1 MLLLNSSPPPVPLSG
16 IAVAGDEDRP
26 AGGDGQGDGRD
37 DRADVGLEE
46 VGAHA
51 GDIADVVADVV
62 GDGGGVAGVVLGD
75 ALLDLADEVAADVG
89 GLGEDAAADA
99 GEERDGGG
107 AHAESGDDVGVFED
121 PPHEGDAEDA
131 DPDDGEAHDAAARE
145 GDAEGPVEALLRRGG
160 GADVGAHRD
169 VHADNAGEA
178 GGECA
183 GEVGQRGRGDVAAG
197 YSADVIE
204 LAQHVGVDED
214 PEHGENHDDEE
225 EDRRVLALEDS
236 ALEEG
241 LGPLADHSG
250 DVLHRL
256 VAGALAHDDRDEPE
270 SEDEGDAAGDKGD
283 HQCG

>member
-1 MLLLNSSPPPVPLSG
+1 MPKP
-16 IAVAGDEDRP
+16 GDN
-26 AGGDGQGDGRD
+26 
-37 DRADVGLEE
+37 
-46 VGAHA
+46 
-51 GDIADVVADVV
+51 
-62 GDGGGVAGVVLGD
+62 
-75 ALLDLADEVAADVG
+75 
-89 GLGEDAAADA
+89 
-99 GEERDGGG
+99 
-107 AHAESGDDVGVFED
+107 VGVFED
-121 PPHEGDAEDA
+121 PPHKRDAEDA

-178 GGECA
+178 GGEGS

-197 YSADVIE
+197 YPADVIE

-214 PEHGENHDDEE
+214 PQHGEDHDDEE
-225 EDRRVLALEDS
+225 EDRRVLALEES
-236 ALEEG
+236 

-270 SEDEGDAAGDKGD
+270 PEGEGDAAGDEGD
-283 HQCG
+283 HQ